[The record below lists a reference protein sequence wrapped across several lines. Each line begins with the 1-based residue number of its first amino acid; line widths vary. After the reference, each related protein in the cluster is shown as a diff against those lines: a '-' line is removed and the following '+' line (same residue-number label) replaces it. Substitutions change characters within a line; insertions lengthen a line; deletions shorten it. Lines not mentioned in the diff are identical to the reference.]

1 MRKLTTSSTW
11 ICKPFVTWCRV
22 LHHRRSGLVGKSNHL
37 SNIYLSRTGN
47 NRLHVDIFPFCFH
60 SFEVLYSTDSSKM
73 VGDSP
78 EVLMNFNQLFSNSTG
93 SYVTNRRF
101 FLSSAPV
108 DWRYALRKWKSS
120 FILKRWLVSLCV
132 TFASIVPYQ
141 TPD

>member
-1 MRKLTTSSTW
+1 
-11 ICKPFVTWCRV
+11 
-22 LHHRRSGLVGKSNHL
+22 
-37 SNIYLSRTGN
+37 
-47 NRLHVDIFPFCFH
+47 
-60 SFEVLYSTDSSKM
+60 M